1 MSDHVFVVNNVN
13 SCASKVK
20 VAATY
25 LHTWSNIYIYTP
37 LPQRLSEAT
46 HIYLASL
53 LQRVYNALLQGF
65 YALLQGVYALPQSL
79 CPSSG
84 CLCSSSE
91 LMPFFRAFML
101 FFRAYAFFRAFMLF
115 FRAYALLQGVC
126 LCPSS
131 GLLMCSSSELMSHEQ
146 TSSTVGCVLYERQM
160 GLSHRNTLAQN
171 IALSA
176 IPLSHSL
183 EDGAC

>member
-1 MSDHVFVVNNVN
+1 MQAKWRLQRRIYTHGQ
-13 SCASKVK
+13 
-20 VAATY
+20 TY
-25 LHTWSNIYIYTP
+25 IYIYTSS
-37 LPQRLSEAT
+37 SEALRGHT
-46 HIYLASL
+46 HIPSISSSESI
-53 LQRVYNALLQGF
+53 YNALLQGF
-65 YALLQGVYALPQSL
+65 YALLQGVYALPKSL